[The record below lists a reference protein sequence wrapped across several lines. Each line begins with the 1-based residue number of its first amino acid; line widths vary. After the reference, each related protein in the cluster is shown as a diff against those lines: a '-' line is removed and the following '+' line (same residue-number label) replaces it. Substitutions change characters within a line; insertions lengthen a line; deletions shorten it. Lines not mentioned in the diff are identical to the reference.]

1 MKVLIADD
9 SALVRERLVGMLS
22 QFDQIEVIGEAQDGL
37 EAIDSIW
44 KLSPDVVILDI
55 RMPKSNGIKVLEN
68 INKDGPSPI
77 VIVLTNCA
85 YVQYREKCIESGA
98 HFFFDK
104 STEFDKIP
112 DVLNRLILRSDTLL
126 LYQKGTLSPRQSN
139 IPKITRG
146 RR

>member
-1 MKVLIADD
+1 MKVLIVDD

-85 YVQYREKCIESGA
+85 YAQYREQCIKAGA

-112 DVLNRLILRSDTLL
+112 DVLNRLILRSDTFRDCCLFEWL
-126 LYQKGTLSPRQSN
+126 EN
-139 IPKITRG
+139 
-146 RR
+146 